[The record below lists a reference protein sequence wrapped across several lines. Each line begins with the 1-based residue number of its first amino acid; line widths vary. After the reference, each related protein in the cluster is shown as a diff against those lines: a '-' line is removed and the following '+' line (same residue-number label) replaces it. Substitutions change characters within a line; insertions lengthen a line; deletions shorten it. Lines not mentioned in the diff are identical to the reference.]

1 MMGKA
6 GLPYYIVLNTGT
18 NMNLM
23 GLIHGRGEQNV
34 RQRHVYF

>member
-6 GLPYYIVLNTGT
+6 GLPYYVVLNTGT

-23 GLIHGRGEQNV
+23 GFIHGPGEQNV
-34 RQRHVYF
+34 RQRNVFF